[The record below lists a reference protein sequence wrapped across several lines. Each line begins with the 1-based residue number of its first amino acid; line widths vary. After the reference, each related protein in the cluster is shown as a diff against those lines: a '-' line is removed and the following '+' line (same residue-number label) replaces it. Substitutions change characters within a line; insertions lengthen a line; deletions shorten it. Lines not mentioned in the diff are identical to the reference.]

1 MGFYQ
6 IIEAL
11 VIISA
16 IFAYINKRVLK
27 FPITIGLMLLSTLL
41 SFALLLIHFFSPGI
55 LAPITNIIQSLD
67 FSTIVL
73 DILLSFLLF
82 AGALHVNYEDLKQN
96 RISII
101 LFAFFSVLI
110 STFLVGG
117 VLYFLT
123 SLIGTQIDFLYC
135 LLFGALISPT
145 DPIAVLGI
153 LTKAKVPKR
162 AEINIVGESL
172 FNDGIGV
179 VVFITLLS
187 FINKGYENVNFIDIP
202 IYFFKEAGGGVLLGF
217 VIGYIIYY
225 ALKSI
230 DDYEVEVMITLAA
243 VMGGNWIA
251 QSLHISG
258 PLAMVVAGLMTGH
271 KSKNEAMSDK
281 TSLYVD
287 KFWYLIDSLMNAVL
301 FVLIGL
307 KILSIKF
314 EWSYLFIGLLT
325 IPLLILCRYI
335 ALSIPFYLTKK
346 WLSITKKTILL
357 MTWGGLRGG
366 LSIAMA
372 LSLSENISVKNEL
385 VFITYVIVMF
395 SIFIQGLTVE
405 KVANKIYKAGDE
417 NI

>member
-135 LLFGALISPT
+135 LIMML
-145 DPIAVLGI
+145 
-153 LTKAKVPKR
+153 
-162 AEINIVGESL
+162 
-172 FNDGIGV
+172 
-179 VVFITLLS
+179 
-187 FINKGYENVNFIDIP
+187 
-202 IYFFKEAGGGVLLGF
+202 
-217 VIGYIIYY
+217 VI
-225 ALKSI
+225 
-230 DDYEVEVMITLAA
+230 
-243 VMGGNWIA
+243 
-251 QSLHISG
+251 
-258 PLAMVVAGLMTGH
+258 
-271 KSKNEAMSDK
+271 
-281 TSLYVD
+281 
-287 KFWYLIDSLMNAVL
+287 
-301 FVLIGL
+301 
-307 KILSIKF
+307 
-314 EWSYLFIGLLT
+314 
-325 IPLLILCRYI
+325 
-335 ALSIPFYLTKK
+335 
-346 WLSITKKTILL
+346 
-357 MTWGGLRGG
+357 
-366 LSIAMA
+366 
-372 LSLSENISVKNEL
+372 
-385 VFITYVIVMF
+385 
-395 SIFIQGLTVE
+395 
-405 KVANKIYKAGDE
+405 
-417 NI
+417 